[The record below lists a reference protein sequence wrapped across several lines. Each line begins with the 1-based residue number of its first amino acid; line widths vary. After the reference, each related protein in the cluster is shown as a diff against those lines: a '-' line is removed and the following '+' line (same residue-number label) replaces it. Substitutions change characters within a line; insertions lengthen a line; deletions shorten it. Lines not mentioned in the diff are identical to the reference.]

1 MCKKIKK
8 KLFLFC
14 SVFIFC
20 LVAEITVM
28 LDTLNKLI
36 YISLE
41 ANRRILDG
49 AVLQHQSI
57 DVGWNSLY
65 KDELLGLSNLIVR
78 IDVAKKVQKN
88 TRMTKSAARNCGN
101 KKSPLFILLH
111 LKESLARNLG
121 AILIKEEVLPGLP
134 VAHGTEILILLT
146 IEAIKTTVLNH
157 LVPASLT

>member
-78 IDVAKKVQKN
+78 IDVAKKV
-88 TRMTKSAARNCGN
+88 
-101 KKSPLFILLH
+101 
-111 LKESLARNLG
+111 
-121 AILIKEEVLPGLP
+121 
-134 VAHGTEILILLT
+134 
-146 IEAIKTTVLNH
+146 
-157 LVPASLT
+157 